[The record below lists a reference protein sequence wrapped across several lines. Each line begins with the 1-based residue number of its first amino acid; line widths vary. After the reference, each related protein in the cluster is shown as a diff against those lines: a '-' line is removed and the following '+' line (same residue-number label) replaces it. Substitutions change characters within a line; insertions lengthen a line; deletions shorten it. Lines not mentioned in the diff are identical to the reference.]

1 MALPRITQK
10 EVWPGSYI
18 SGRIDFL
25 VTMLINKRACTLLT
39 SVFIGE

>member
-1 MALPRITQK
+1 MAWKLYFGP
-10 EVWPGSYI
+10 
-18 SGRIDFL
+18 IDFL

>member
-1 MALPRITQK
+1 MA
-10 EVWPGSYI
+10 GSYI

-39 SVFIGE
+39 NVFIENNCL